1 MILTRD
7 KERNQQMLGYIT
19 RRLGV
24 TFLILLGVSFTVYVI
39 FAFLPFDPASLTC
52 GKNCNDPGI
61 IEANRKRLGYDLPFL
76 MQYWVFIK
84 GLFLGRT
91 YGEGAAFID
100 CPAPSLGYSFQ
111 EHACVT
117 SLLTEAL
124 PVTLSLALGALV
136 LWLVVGIGLGVLA
149 ARYRGRAVDSAS
161 TVFVLIG
168 TSLPTFLTGLMLLV
182 FVVIKWRILPFPAGN
197 YTPFLEDP
205 YEWAQI
211 LFLPW
216 VTLAFAYAALYTR
229 FVRSAVIE
237 TSNEDYI
244 RTARAK
250 GLSEGTILGKH
261 TLRAA
266 LAPITTMAGLDFAGL
281 LGGAILTETVFNLP
295 GLGRLA
301 IGAVLEYD
309 LPIIVGTTI
318 LAAAIVVIINL
329 VVDILYAY
337 IDPRV
342 RIA

>member
-7 KERNQQMLGYIT
+7 EERNQQMLGYIT

-250 GLSEGTILGKH
+250 GLSEGTILSKH

-266 LAPITTMAGLDFAGL
+266 LAPIATMAGLDFAGL

>member
-1 MILTRD
+1 MFA
-7 KERNQQMLGYIT
+7 YIS

-24 TFLILLGVSFTVYVI
+24 TLLILLGVSFTVYVI
-39 FAFLPFDPASLTC
+39 FAFLPFDPAALTC

-76 MQYWVFIK
+76 VQYWVFIK
-84 GLFLGRT
+84 GLFIGRT
-91 YGEGAAFID
+91 YGEGAALIN

-111 EHACVT
+111 EHSCVT
-117 SLLTEAL
+117 TLIGEAL

-136 LWLVVGIGLGVLA
+136 LWLVVGVGLGVLA
-149 ARYRGRAVDSAS
+149 ARYRGKFADSAS

-197 YTPFLEDP
+197 YTPFFEDP

-216 VTLAFAYAALYTR
+216 ITLAFAYAALYTR

-250 GLSEGTILGKH
+250 GLPEGTILGKH

-266 LAPITTMAGLDFAGL
+266 LAPIVTMAGLDFAGL
-281 LGGAILTETVFNLP
+281 LGGAILTESVFNLP

-301 IGAVLEYD
+301 IGAVREYD
-309 LPIIVGTTI
+309 LPIIVATTL

-329 VVDILYAY
+329 IVDIAYAF

>member
-7 KERNQQMLGYIT
+7 EERNQQMLGYIT

-301 IGAVLEYD
+301 IGSVLEYD

>member
-1 MILTRD
+1 
-7 KERNQQMLGYIT
+7 MLGYIS

-117 SLLTEAL
+117 SLLGEAL

-136 LWLVVGIGLGVLA
+136 LWLVVGVGLGVLA
-149 ARYRGRAVDSAS
+149 ARYRGRVVDSAS

-205 YEWAQI
+205 FEWAQI

-216 VTLAFAYAALYTR
+216 ITLAFAYAALYTR